1 MKKLLIKIFIPA
13 FVLVS
18 CGDGKDKINSEE
30 LNTKGESIHMRES
43 MPDIDGV
50 SELQTPSEE
59 LVRVKI
65 KEEDLPKE
73 ITSLIDNDSL
83 LSTLELEKA
92 YSVTDGEKKYY
103 DLTFVTE
110 DHEDIIVSFD
120 HRGNLLEL

>member
-1 MKKLLIKIFIPA
+1 MRQLLIKIFIPA

-18 CGDGKDKINSEE
+18 CGDGKDQVSSEE

-43 MPDIDGV
+43 MPDIEGI
-50 SELQTPSEE
+50 SELQTPNEE
-59 LVRVKI
+59 PVRVEV

-73 ITSLIDNDSL
+73 ITSLIANDSL
-83 LSTLELEKA
+83 LSTLELETA

-110 DHEDIIVSFD
+110 DQEDIIVSFD
-120 HRGNLLEL
+120 HKGNLLEL